1 MFRVKRAGPREWRN
15 WSGLVRSSL
24 KEVWYPETREEIAN
38 ALKEAGRSGSTI
50 RMVGSSHSFTPLVAT
65 DYVHLSLDQMQ
76 GITSVNSDRLL
87 VDVQAG
93 TKLKRLGDELEQ
105 LGYAQQN
112 LGDINV
118 QSLAGAFSSG
128 THGTG
133 IDFGI
138 ISTQIESLTVVTGR
152 GDLIE
157 CSERDN
163 AAWFKALQVSLGALG
178 VITDVRLQVIPAKR
192 MHYQSSRMSLE
203 QCLYSLH
210 SLRTTNRHFE
220 FYWFPYTDQVQVK
233 VMNTTERE
241 VTKNGGWNQFN
252 KLVIENGIFWAM
264 SEMCRVVPRLSASV
278 SRLSAACVPVGE
290 EVGAAHKL
298 FATPRL
304 VRFNEMEYSI
314 PADALQPALEEI
326 RDCILRKK
334 YTVHFPIE
342 CRYVRGDDIWLSPA
356 FGRDS
361 AYIAIH
367 MYKGMPFG
375 PYFDDVERILLR
387 YEGRP
392 HWGKLH
398 HLRAK
403 QLKNLYPRWDD
414 FLQVRRELDPQGILL
429 NPYLKSVFGV
439 DSL

>member
-1 MFRVKRAGPREWRN
+1 MKRTGPRQWRN
-15 WSGLVRSSL
+15 WSGLVRSRL
-24 KEVWYPETREEIAN
+24 QEVWYPTTSEEIAE
-38 ALKEAGRSGSTI
+38 ALKEAGRSGKTI

-65 DYVHLSLDQMQ
+65 DCIHLSLDQMQ
-76 GITSVNSDRLL
+76 GITSVDSNLL
-87 VDVQAG
+87 LANVLAG
-93 TKLKRLGDELEQ
+93 TKLKRLGDELAM

-133 IDFGI
+133 INFGI

-178 VITDVRLQVIPAKR
+178 VVTDVRLHVIPAAR

-203 QCLYSLH
+203 QCLYALH
-210 SLRTTNRHFE
+210 ALCTTNRHFE

-233 VMNTTERE
+233 VMNTTEAAA
-241 VTKNGGWNQFN
+241 TKSRGWNILN
-252 KLVIENGIFWAM
+252 KLVIENGVFWLMSELCRAVPQLSAAM
-264 SEMCRVVPRLSASV
+264 SRI
-278 SRLSAACVPVGE
+278 SAACVPIGE

-304 VRFNEMEYSI
+304 VRFHEMEYSV
-314 PADALQPALEEI
+314 PADALPSALEEI
-326 RDCILRKK
+326 RECILRKK
-334 YTVHFPIE
+334 HKVHFPIE
-342 CRYVRGDDIWLSPA
+342 CRYVRNDDIWLSPA

-361 AYIAIH
+361 AYIAVH

-375 PYFDDVERILLR
+375 PYFEDVERILLR

-398 HLRAK
+398 HLRAE
-403 QLKNLYPRWDD
+403 QLKTLYPRWDD
-414 FLQVRRELDPQGILL
+414 FLQVRKELDPQGILL
-429 NPYLKSVFGV
+429 NPYLKSVFGI
-439 DSL
+439 D